1 MDQKQ
6 SEPMYNY
13 HTLDIGDDQDDSVA
27 LLRTLRAKLPR
38 VMREQLNLQ
47 TQTRAYFLLA
57 MLSDDDCVHRLRE
70 QLQEQYKAPP
80 SSTTSLEQALSLIT
94 QLQESPCNHLAPF
107 KYRLPNFLGEYPIH
121 SREINRKIKQFNQ
134 LIEAYHADDLA
145 KELDA
150 SALDKAY
157 QDVLL
162 ALKDHYIG
170 CNINSLWQL
179 LKAMSAWSTAPIETF
194 LLNYPCLLSPV
205 DHIDN
210 SAQVESISL
219 SKKPVD
225 LIGQPFSI
233 NKKAETQPF
242 TSTFDYQINEAG
254 RIADKSIYLS
264 LHGFALKPGGH
275 ADALAKKIPDFL
287 PWVQWQSNIRR
298 QLSQL
303 INLPL
308 NDEFFDWLQTVLQ
321 RLGVEFI
328 TLKSSSYECYVS
340 PFLNHKTVLNSLN
353 EEMVLRILQEQCEQA
368 DIRIEAEHLPIIGR
382 YLMRF
387 LQRFQFNRGEALGIG
402 ANWGGVVSDSN
413 EAGVDA
419 FRFNDPEW
427 AAHFRNLSLHRQG
440 PSEAQMNAAIGIK
453 YELQALL
460 SSFEY
465 MTQLQPSEYPNTL
478 YNALVDNLITG
489 LFPEP
494 PYFENLAYT
503 KYRRHYAVNDTD
515 EGMQQIDSFYQPDPQ
530 GTYFKTNKGNY
541 KQTPMFR
548 QAGSLV
554 VEAFPRDTGSGECS
568 QSLSVANP
576 LWPLQLQYAQ
586 SSSTGMRGHLVY
598 NPIGPD
604 EFIPDAFYGQ
614 VIRETEDFFVPFIGV
629 IPKNFDKHFKQV
641 ELCASF
647 VIRMLQSSRIMT
659 YCPAFS
665 AYYFAIAARFLPP
678 IDRATPPLPSH
689 TNIEINRKWQKLD
702 KILHDP
708 QRTAEVCHKA
718 FFSLFKELIYS
729 LYPLT
734 QEDADLHYYFVEL
747 TSSPDAFVPQNR
759 ATCDRLIRELTTL
772 KPLQNV
778 MGLQHYENTLGY
790 LSQLTDFFYPTPS
803 DETAKAIAQ
812 QARLHVKPL
821 LALPAVKEY
830 FADLSKNPAANIS
843 PKVSPGLMY
852 DALKYQAPSPAI
864 SQDFYSRRHA
874 TNFHSGYR
882 NLDGNQIVKPSTLEA
897 WLDIMIK
904 TGGALLPLIR
914 RDKTFFSLL
923 TQPFAQAYIAGYQ
936 KYSTQVRYKLLKAIG
951 SGIGGFVYG
960 TGLGASHALSSIPRT
975 LYNSLFASAI
985 QQQKADHSLAISSA
999 PSNEPGLRVQAIM
1012 DIRDHLLQ
1020 LMATVN
1026 GHSPSKEKL
1035 ISRLLTHVKKIH
1047 PSLFSGRVTKEI
1059 RYKQI
1064 LLNAFPL
1071 EASEW
1076 QQLFDSVIDTG
1087 SNKVLERII
1096 NKHVLQID
1104 SILIYALYE
1113 CLTTPN
1119 FEKGTR
1125 EKIKTIID
1133 KHKLKDPQDK
1143 ALTALAVYY
1152 ANNPDAKRKDIA
1164 QYRFNG
1170 SALTKLKE
1178 KEQGLHQIQT
1188 WINNALDIQWGLET
1202 LFSSFMD
1209 QYKILLNQFTLG
1221 DIVAELPDSM
1231 REVLQELFSKPGR
1244 EKQILN
1250 QYELSESHKAFLLQC
1265 ALCYQSIVSK
1275 EVRDSIL
1282 ERARIHELSDS
1293 SLSIKAREHLKL
1305 TQFVQREWHHHLLPM
1320 ESAQSII
1327 NEIKK
1332 QIKLSEHSVIDEL
1345 SQLYEA
1351 VLQAPKSTQVF
1362 DAFYDTAMKIQRDY
1376 SVESPLHEW
1385 VNVTMN
1391 VLVNQL
1397 LDEITWS
1404 NERQLMNPLSD
1415 SQAVVTWLKHL
1426 MNYKHGVRALLVQQ
1440 IEQAQSYD
1448 QAAWRCQHILHML
1461 EASQPDK
1468 DYIRGTGMQKLLRV
1482 ICQNSNTITTTGE
1495 QKAKEVPIIALCKHS
1510 ITMQHALGRVREKI
1524 PDTDFV
1530 RPIDVVLKGFRN

>member
-13 HTLDIGDDQDDSVA
+13 HTFDIDDDQDGSVVM
-27 LLRTLRAKLPR
+27 LRTLRTKLPQ
-38 VMREQLNLQ
+38 VMRDQLNLK

-57 MLSDDDCVHRLRE
+57 MLSDDDCVHRLCE
-70 QLQEQYKAPP
+70 QLQEQYKVQP
-80 SSTTSLEQALSLIT
+80 SSKTPLEQALSLIT

-121 SREINRKIKQFNQ
+121 SREINSKIKQFNQ
-134 LIEAYHADDLA
+134 LIEAYHADDHA

-157 QDVLL
+157 QDVLF
-162 ALKDHYIG
+162 ALKDHYMG

-179 LKAMSAWSTAPIETF
+179 LKAMSAWSTAPIEMF
-194 LLNYPCLLSPV
+194 LPNYPYLLSPV
-205 DHIDN
+205 AHTDN
-210 SAQVESISL
+210 PAQVESISL
-219 SKKPVD
+219 SKKLVD
-225 LIGQPFSI
+225 PIAQPLST
-233 NKKAETQPF
+233 NKNVETQPF

-254 RIADKSIYLS
+254 RIADKSVYLS

-303 INLPL
+303 INLSL

-340 PFLNHKTVLNSLN
+340 PFLNHKTILNSLN

-368 DIRIEAEHLPIIGR
+368 DITIGAENLPIIGR

-427 AAHFRNLSLHRQG
+427 ALHFRNLSLHRQG
-440 PSEAQMNAAIGIK
+440 PSEARMNAAIGIK

-465 MTQLQPSEYPNTL
+465 MTQLQPSEHANTL
-478 YNALVDNLITG
+478 YNALVDNLVTS

-494 PYFENLAYT
+494 PYFENPAYA
-503 KYRRHYAVNDTD
+503 KYRRHYVVNDTD
-515 EGMQQIDSFYQPDPQ
+515 EGMQQIDFFYQPDPQ
-530 GTYFKTNKGNY
+530 GTYFKTNKGDY

-554 VEAFPRDTGSGECS
+554 VEAFPRDTGSGDCA

-614 VIRETEDFFVPFIGV
+614 VIREAEDFFVPFIGV

-647 VIRMLQSSRIMT
+647 VIRMLQSSRLMA
-659 YCPAFS
+659 YCPTFS

-678 IDRATPPLPSH
+678 IDGATPLLPSH
-689 TNIEINRKWQKLD
+689 TNIEINRKWKMLD

-747 TSSPDAFVPQNR
+747 TSSPDAFAPQNR

-772 KPLQNV
+772 KPLQNI
-778 MGLQHYENTLGY
+778 MELQHYENTLSY
-790 LSQLTDFFYPTPS
+790 LRQLTDFFYPSPS
-803 DETAKAIAQ
+803 DETAQAIAQ
-812 QARLHVKPL
+812 QARLHAKPL
-821 LALPAVKEY
+821 LVLQEIKEY

-864 SQDFYSRRHA
+864 SQDFYSRRH
-874 TNFHSGYR
+874 TMNFHSGYR
-882 NLDGNQIVKPSTLEA
+882 DLDGNQIVRPSTREA
-897 WLDIMIK
+897 WLDIMVK

-936 KYSTQVRYKLLKAIG
+936 KYSTQERYKLLKAIG

-975 LYNSLFASAI
+975 LYNSLFTSAI

-999 PSNEPGLRVQAIM
+999 PSNEPGARVQAIM

-1026 GHSPSKEKL
+1026 GHSPSKEEL
-1035 ISRLLTHVKKIH
+1035 INRLLTHVKKIH
-1047 PSLFSGRVTKEI
+1047 PSLFSGRITKEI

-1076 QQLFDSVIDTG
+1076 QQLFVPVIDTG

-1104 SILIYALYE
+1104 NVLIYALYE
-1113 CLTTPN
+1113 CLTMPN
-1119 FEKGTR
+1119 FEQETR
-1125 EKIKTIID
+1125 EKIKIIID
-1133 KHKLKDPQDK
+1133 KHKLKNPQDK

-1164 QYRFNG
+1164 QFRFNG
-1170 SALTKLKE
+1170 PALTKLKE
-1178 KEQGLHQIQT
+1178 KEQGLHKIQT

-1202 LFSSFMD
+1202 LFSSFMG
-1209 QYKILLNQFTLG
+1209 QYQMMLNQFTLS
-1221 DIVAELPDSM
+1221 DIVAELPESM
-1231 REVLQELFSKPGR
+1231 REVLMELLSRPGN

-1250 QYELSESHKAFLLQC
+1250 QYELNESHKEFLLQC
-1265 ALCYQSIVSK
+1265 TFCYQLIVSK
-1275 EVRDSIL
+1275 EVRANIL
-1282 ERARIHELSDS
+1282 ERTRIHDTYDS

-1320 ESAQSII
+1320 EHVQSVIK
-1327 NEIKK
+1327 EIKK

-1345 SQLYEA
+1345 FHLYEII
-1351 VLQAPKSTQVF
+1351 VQSPQNTQVF
-1362 DAFYDTAMKIQRDY
+1362 DAFYDTAMKIKKDY
-1376 SVESPLHEW
+1376 GVESPLHEW

-1391 VLVNQL
+1391 VFVNQL
-1397 LDEITWS
+1397 LDEIKWS
-1404 NERQLMNPLSD
+1404 NEKQLMNPLSD
-1415 SQAVVTWLKHL
+1415 SQAAVAWLNHL
-1426 MNYKHGVRALLVQQ
+1426 MNYKHGVRSLLVQQ
-1440 IEQAQSYD
+1440 VEQSPSYD
-1448 QAAWRCQHILHML
+1448 QAAWRCQHILQVL
-1461 EASQPDK
+1461 EQSQPDI
-1468 DYIRGTGMQKLLRV
+1468 DYIHGTGMQKLLRI
-1482 ICQNSNTITTTGE
+1482 ICQNSNTMTTTGQ
-1495 QKAKEVPIIALCKHS
+1495 QKAREVPINVLCKHS
-1510 ITMQHALGRVREKI
+1510 ITMQHALGRVKEKI
-1524 PDTDFV
+1524 PDADFV
-1530 RPIDVVLKGFRN
+1530 RPIDVALKMF